1 MYQICTPETYMVL
14 YVNYTSIKNIVMNSK
29 KKENFLNP
37 IEGKRGK
44 RNSSSNEQA

>member
-1 MYQICTPETYMVL
+1 
-14 YVNYTSIKNIVMNSK
+14 MNSK

-44 RNSSSNEQA
+44 RNSSSNEQAQQIEGSKKGGKKEFYC